1 MLIAVDT
8 NVLLDL
14 AAEIDD
20 VADAIYVIRRRVR
33 KCQMV
38 IPPTAS
44 EELAQ
49 EATHGEIMEKMEN
62 ARRAF
67 QMARVLN
74 IRSVDLPGFQH
85 DAARRIGRRIRGL
98 GLLPEAEINDALIL
112 AEAALLNCAILLTS
126 DAHLRGLDFTRLA
139 FELQACDASAPI
151 IATPREIVHK
161 LFL

>member
-20 VADAIYVIRRRVR
+20 VADAIFVRHRRVR

-38 IPPTAS
+38 IPPTVR

-49 EATHGEIMEKMEN
+49 EAIHGEMIDKMEK
-62 ARRAF
+62 ARVAF
-67 QMARVLN
+67 QMARSLN
-74 IRSVDLPGFQH
+74 IRPLDLPGFQH
-85 DAARRIGRRIRGL
+85 DAA
-98 GLLPEAEINDALIL
+98 LLK
-112 AEAALLNCAILLTS
+112 CAILLTS
-126 DAHLRGLDFTRLA
+126 EEHLRGLDFTRLA
-139 FELQACDASAPI
+139 FGLQACDSAQLS

-161 LFL
+161 FFI

>member
-14 AAEIDD
+14 VAEIDD
-20 VADAIYVIRRRVR
+20 VADAIFVIRRRIR

-38 IPPTAS
+38 IPPTAR

-49 EATHGEIMEKMEN
+49 EATHGEVIDKLEN

-67 QMARVLN
+67 ELARSLN
-74 IRSVDLPGFQH
+74 IRPVDLPEFQH
-85 DAARRIGRRIRGL
+85 DAARRIGRRIRDL
-98 GLLPEAEINDALIL
+98 ELLPEAEVNDALIL

-139 FELQACDASAPI
+139 FELQACDAVAPI
-151 IATPREIVHK
+151 IATPREVVHK
-161 LFL
+161 FFI

>member
-20 VADAIYVIRRRVR
+20 VTDAISVIRRRVH

-38 IPPTAS
+38 IPPTAR

-49 EATHGEIMEKMEN
+49 EAIHGDVLHKLES

-67 QMARVLN
+67 QMARSLN
-74 IRSVDLPGFQH
+74 IRPVDLPEFQN
-85 DAARRIGRRIRGL
+85 DAARRIGRRIRGS
-98 GLLPEAEINDALIL
+98 GLLPETEVNDALIL
-112 AEAALLNCAILLTS
+112 AETALLKCAILLTS
-126 DAHLRGLDFTRLA
+126 DAHIRGLDFTRLA
-139 FELQACDASAPI
+139 FELQTCDATAPI

-161 LFL
+161 FFV

>member
-20 VADAIYVIRRRVR
+20 VTDAVDVIRRRVH

-38 IPPTAS
+38 IPPTVR

-49 EATHGEIMEKMEN
+49 EAIHSEAIDKLEN

-67 QMARVLN
+67 QQAQSLN
-74 IRSVDLPGFQH
+74 IRPVDLPGFQN
-85 DAARRIGRRIRGL
+85 DTARRIGRRLRGL
-98 GLLPEAEINDALIL
+98 GLLPEEEVNDALIL
-112 AEAALLNCAILLTS
+112 AEAALLKCAILLTS
-126 DAHLRGLDFTRLA
+126 DAHLRGLDFTRVA
-139 FELQACDASAPI
+139 FELQACDTAAPI
-151 IATPREIVHK
+151 IATAREIVHK
-161 LFL
+161 CFV

>member
-20 VADAIYVIRRRVR
+20 VADAIFVIRRRVR
-33 KCQMV
+33 MCQMV
-38 IPPTAS
+38 IPPTVS

-49 EATHGEIMEKMEN
+49 AATHGEVIEKLEN

-67 QMARVLN
+67 QLARPLN
-74 IRSVDLPGFQH
+74 IRPVDLPAFQH
-85 DAARRIGRRIRGL
+85 NAARRIARRIRGSE
-98 GLLPEAEINDALIL
+98 LLPQSEVNDALIL
-112 AEAALLNCAILLTS
+112 AEAALLHCAILLTS
-126 DAHLRGLDFTRLA
+126 DAHLRSLDFTRLA
-139 FELQACDASAPI
+139 FELRAFEVAAPI

-161 LFL
+161 FLV

>member
-14 AAEIDD
+14 AAELDD
-20 VADAIYVIRRRVR
+20 VADAIFVIRRRVR
-33 KCQMV
+33 RCQMV
-38 IPPTAS
+38 IPPTAR

-49 EATHGEIMEKMEN
+49 EATHGRVFEKQES

-67 QMARVLN
+67 QVARSLN
-74 IRSVDLPGFQH
+74 IRPVDLPGFQH
-85 DAARRIGRRIRGL
+85 DTARRVGRRIRGL
-98 GLLPEAEINDALIL
+98 GLLPEAEVNDALIL
-112 AEAALLNCAILLTS
+112 AEAALLNCAILLTI

-139 FELQACDASAPI
+139 FELQACDVAVPI

-161 LFL
+161 FFV